1 MRYVEFIRIYFRSFF
16 IQASWN
22 YEKML
27 SLGYTFCLIPFADRF
42 IKDHKH
48 RVEFLTRSMGFFN
61 THPYMANWILGGVLK
76 LEENAG
82 ADPNISPKLIERYK
96 KQLSTT
102 LAAIGDQLFW
112 RLLKPIAVM
121 IGILLSF
128 FNITGGLIA
137 AFLFYNIP
145 HFYMR
150 LKGLLTG
157 YELGLNVVKYVT
169 ANRYKTRIDALT
181 KVAAFAS
188 GLFII
193 GWAFVFQKIG
203 FAEGFAFISG
213 SVLMWLLLKLK
224 IQVPLSLLIVI
235 FYSLLL
241 DVVMGY
247 VESIEKVI
255 SYFSL
260 SGFDGCNPL
269 FLSHVLTMFSMK
281 LYLISTFSTV
291 SL

>member
-1 MRYVEFIRIYFRSFF
+1 MRFAEFIKIYFRSFF

-22 YEKML
+22 HEKML
-27 SLGYTFCLIPFADRF
+27 SLGYTFCLIPFADKF
-42 IKDHKH
+42 IKDPEH
-48 RVEFLTRSMGFFN
+48 RVEFLTRNMGFFN
-61 THPYMANWILGGVLK
+61 THPYMANWIVGGVLK

-96 KQLSTT
+96 KQLSAT

-128 FNITGGLIA
+128 FNITGGLIT
-137 AFLFYNIP
+137 AFLFYNVP

-157 YELGLNVVKYVT
+157 YDLGINVVKYVT
-169 ANRYKTRIDALT
+169 ASRYKTRIDALT
-181 KVAAFAS
+181 RVAAFVS

-193 GWAFVFQKIG
+193 GWAFVFQEIG
-203 FAEGFAFISG
+203 FAEGFAFIS
-213 SVLMWLLLKLK
+213 SAIFMWLLLKLK
-224 IQVPLSLLIVI
+224 VPVPLSLLIVT
-235 FYSLLL
+235 FYSVLL
-241 DVVMGY
+241 DVIMQY
-247 VESIEKVI
+247 IETIEKVV

-260 SGFDGCNPL
+260 SGFEGYTSL
-269 FLSHVLTMFSMK
+269 FSSHALTTLSMK
-281 LYLISTFSTV
+281 ICLISSV